1 MKYIEFF
8 DAFYVDRNS
17 GAIVGHYGKGKLRV
31 FLLKAGL
38 PASYQASVTY
48 EDTASRWNGNDKNP
62 EQPVW
67 TLLLNHFSVELC
79 TETLK
84 QNLNSSLLKDT
95 AAKFGINVRTNED
108 IDKEVFAGVLSQLF
122 MEIARGC
129 GQTDFDVADAYR
141 TAERKDNYRSFIN
154 KAKNSYQWMGIHG
167 GDQGLLENYY
177 VCNTLAFNTNSVLN
191 RRKLDNKDSFITDAT
206 LQKLLDFRKNR
217 TQKDNQNSLLIGNG
231 GIGKTL
237 MLQHLFMESAS
248 MYAPGGKVPV
258 IVQLRDLVLKDED
271 LVPCITSAFK
281 HFEPSFQ
288 NTDVEQLLSE
298 GRAQLLLDGLDE
310 IDESDIKQF
319 QIQLRNTL
327 DRYPNNQMILV
338 SRECEA
344 IDGIKR
350 WFSPFYLLK
359 FDWTQAELLIDKLLD
374 DVENADEIKPLVVD
388 FINNGFIDKDSVFAT
403 NPMLI
408 TFIVTNYEKFDLF
421 KEDLFEFYEQAYN
434 EILEGHDAEKNA
446 YNRIFHSVKDAE
458 DFTKVFRE
466 FCAIAYV
473 DKVFKFTK
481 SSFEEYFRKLKSVDE
496 LENKSQMKMKTFFH
510 DVCATACML
519 FEKDSK
525 ILYIDSGFQEYLF
538 VAYYRTEGTENSK
551 AIGRALM
558 GRSLKEY
565 ENRNAFNMLMNSSQ
579 DKMDICIYKPFLD
592 SVFRG
597 KTDEEAFRQ
606 YIIAGY
612 DTLHYAVID
621 EQMVVEYQTA
631 SGCSSKTM
639 VESINEPRTVI
650 LSMLLQLLGE
660 PETFSVVLPEEVA
673 GCDEFSKRS
682 IIADKD
688 ETTSDMTLKV
698 VPQDEFEKTDE
709 FETNRNVERCIRNDE
724 KQIVCFGHE
733 FDIDTYIISQSDGGF
748 SALMTQIRGSNCT
761 AVSSFNKL
769 KEYYNQINRNQYKNR
784 YK

>member
-38 PASYQASVTY
+38 PEGYKASVSY
-48 EDTASRWNGNDKNP
+48 EDTAGRWNGNDKNP
-62 EQPVW
+62 EQSVW

-79 TETLK
+79 AETLK
-84 QNLNSSLLKDT
+84 QNLNGSLLKDT
-95 AAKFGINVRTNED
+95 AVKFGINARTNED
-108 IDKEVFAGVLSQLF
+108 VDKEVFAKVLSQLF

-129 GQTDFDVADAYR
+129 GQAEFDIADAYR

-167 GDQGLLENYY
+167 GDQGLLDKYY

-191 RRKLDNKDSFITDAT
+191 RRRLDNKDSFITDVT

-217 TQKDNQNSLLIGNG
+217 TQKDNQNSMLIGNG

-248 MYAPGGKVPV
+248 SYVPGGKVPV
-258 IVQLRDLVLKDED
+258 IVQLRELVLKDED
-271 LVPCITSAFK
+271 LVPCIASAFK

-288 NTDVEQLLSE
+288 STDVEKLLEE

-310 IDESDIKQF
+310 IDENDVRQF

-327 DRYPNNQMILV
+327 DRYPNNQVILV

-359 FDWTQAELLIDKLLD
+359 FDWTQAEQLIDKLLD
-374 DVENADEIKPLVVD
+374 GVDNAEEIKPLVAD
-388 FINNGFIDKDSVFAT
+388 FINNGFIDKNSVFAT

-408 TFIVTNYEKFDLF
+408 TFIVENYEKFDLF
-421 KEDLFEFYEQAYN
+421 REDLFEFYEQAYN

-446 YNRIFHSVKDAE
+446 YDRIFHSVDDAE

-466 FCAIAYV
+466 FCAIAFV
-473 DKVFKFTK
+473 DKVFSFSK
-481 SSFEEYFRKLKSVDE
+481 SSFEEYFRRLKSVDT
-496 LENKSQMKMKTFFH
+496 LGNKNKMKIKTFFH
-510 DVCATACML
+510 DVCATACMM
-519 FEKDSK
+519 FEQNSK
-525 ILYIDSGFQEYLF
+525 YLYIDPGFQEYLF
-538 VAYYRTEGTENSK
+538 VAYYRAEGTENSK
-551 AIGRALM
+551 AIGKALM

-579 DKMDICIYKPFLD
+579 DKMDICIFKPFLD

-606 YIIAGY
+606 YIISGY
-612 DTLHYAVID
+612 DILHYAVID
-621 EQMVVEYQTA
+621 DAMVVEYQTA
-631 SGCSSKTM
+631 CGCSSKTM
-639 VESINEPRTVI
+639 NESVNEPKTVI
-650 LSMLLQLLGE
+650 LSMLLELVDE
-660 PETFSVVLPEEVA
+660 PETFSVVLQEEA
-673 GCDEFSKRS
+673 EGCDEFSKRS

-698 VPQDEFEKTDE
+698 VPKDEFEKTDE
-709 FETNRNVERCIRNDE
+709 FEANRNVTRCIRNAE

-733 FDIDTYIISQSDGGF
+733 FDIDTYIIGQTEGGF
-748 SALMTQIRGSNCT
+748 ATLMTLIRSSNSS

>member
-17 GAIVGHYGKGKLRV
+17 GAIVGNYGKGKLRV

-38 PASYQASVTY
+38 KSEYHERVPF
-48 EDTASRWNGNDKNP
+48 EDTASRWNGDDKNP
-62 EQPVW
+62 EASVW
-67 TLLLNHFSVELC
+67 TLLLNHFSEELC
-79 TETLK
+79 ADSLK
-84 QNLNSSLLKDT
+84 SKLNSSLLKDT
-95 AAKFGINVRTNED
+95 AAKFGINVKTNED
-108 IDKEVFAGVLSQLF
+108 VDKEVFARVLSQLY
-122 MEIARGC
+122 MEIIRGC
-129 GQTDFDVADAYR
+129 GQADYDAANAYR
-141 TAERKDNYRSFIN
+141 LAERKDTFKSFIN

-167 GDQGLLENYY
+167 GDQGLLEDYY
-177 VCNTLAFNTNSVLN
+177 VCNTLAFNTNSVIN
-191 RRKLDNKDSFITDAT
+191 RRNIENKDSFIIDAT

-237 MLQHLFMESAS
+237 MLQHLFMESADS
-248 MYAPGGKVPV
+248 YVPGGKVPV

-271 LVPCITSAFK
+271 LVPCITSAFN

-288 NTDVEQLLSE
+288 SADVEQLLSE

-310 IDESDIKQF
+310 IDESDIRQF

-359 FDWTQAELLIDKLLD
+359 FDWTQAKLLIDKLLEGVD
-374 DVENADEIKPLVVD
+374 NADEIKLLVAD
-388 FINNGFIDKDSVFAT
+388 FINNEFIDKDSVFAT

-408 TFIVTNYEKFDLF
+408 TFIVANYENFDLY
-421 KEDLFEFYEQAYN
+421 KEDLFEFYEQAYS

-446 YNRIFHSVKDAE
+446 YNRIFHSVDDAE

-473 DKVFKFTK
+473 DKVFNFTK
-481 SSFEEYFRKLKSVDE
+481 STFEEYFRRLKSVNE
-496 LENKSQMKMKTFFH
+496 LENRSKMKMKTFFH
-510 DVCATACML
+510 DACATACMM
-519 FEKDSK
+519 FEQNSK
-525 ILYIDSGFQEYLF
+525 ILYIDPGFQEYLF
-538 VAYYRTEGTENSK
+538 VAYYRAEGTENSK
-551 AIGRALM
+551 AIGKALM
-558 GRSLKEY
+558 GCALKEY
-565 ENRNAFNMLMNSSQ
+565 ESNTAFNMLMNSSQ
-579 DKMDICIYKPFLD
+579 DKTDVCIYKPFLD
-592 SVFRG
+592 SIFRG
-597 KTDEEAFRQ
+597 KTDDEAFMR

-612 DTLHYAVID
+612 DTLHFSVVDD
-621 EQMVVEYQTA
+621 EMISEYQA
-631 SGCSSKTM
+631 KYGCSSSTM
-639 VESINEPRTVI
+639 VKNNNEPRTVI
-650 LSMLLQLLGE
+650 LSMLLQTVSE
-660 PETFSVVLPEEVA
+660 PESFAVVLQEEA
-673 GCDEFSKRS
+673 EGCKPYSKRS

-688 ETTSDMTLKV
+688 ETTSDLTLRSV
-698 VPQDEFEKTDE
+698 SQEEFEKTEE
-709 FETNRNVERCIRNDE
+709 FEKNRNVSMCIRNEE

-733 FDIDTYIISQSDGGF
+733 FEIDTYVISQSESDF
-748 SALMTQIRGSNCT
+748 SALMTLLKNSN
-761 AVSSFNKL
+761 ASVVSSFNKL